1 MPKIISIHSFRP
13 GTGKSN
19 IAANIATILAATGQ
33 RIGIIDTDLHSPAI
47 PLLFGIDERIIEHS
61 LNDFLWGKCSIED
74 TAYDV
79 SHGIDAALS
88 GRVFLIP
95 FVTRPGNI
103 SYDVSLLSDS
113 FQLLVSALSLDV
125 LLIDSQPGL
134 EEANL
139 PSLAFADVQVLV
151 LRPDEQDYQGTGVTI
166 DVVQQLGVPAMMLVV
181 NQVPASLT
189 LTEVQRQVEKVY
201 GYAVIAVVP
210 HSSELAALA
219 NTGLFVVHYPEHP
232 ITRIL
237 AETAVILTT

>member
-19 IAANIATILAATGQ
+19 ITANIATILAATGQ
-33 RIGIIDTDLHSPAI
+33 RIGIIDTDLNTPSI
-47 PLLFGIDERIIEHS
+47 PLLFGIDEQRITHS

-74 TAYDV
+74 TAFDV
-79 SHGIDAALS
+79 SHDVGVRLR

-95 FVTRPGNI
+95 FVTRPEQIN
-103 SYDVSLLSDS
+103 YDVSLLSDS
-113 FQLLVSALSLDV
+113 LQLLVSALSLDV

-134 EEANL
+134 DEANL

-151 LRPDEQDYQGTGVTI
+151 LRPDEQDYQGTGVTL
-166 DVVQQLGVPAMMLVV
+166 DVVQQLGVPDMMLVV
-181 NQVPASLT
+181 NQVPASYNLAD
-189 LTEVQRQVEKVY
+189 VQREVEKAY

-210 HSSELAALA
+210 HSDELAALA
-219 NTGLFVVHYPEHP
+219 SAGLFVVHYPTHP

-237 AETAVILTT
+237 TETAAIITT